1 MSFGED
7 ISPLLPNKQDNLV
20 KSWEISSKLKK
31 KKKKNL
37 KAIKAIHSFLT
48 FCTQI
53 PAALNAAKK
62 TEKPAALPK
71 HWDC

>member
-1 MSFGED
+1 MGVL
-7 ISPLLPNKQDNLV
+7 IK
-20 KSWEISSKLKK
+20 I
-31 KKKKNL
+31 KKKNL
-37 KAIKAIHSFLT
+37 KAIHSFLT

-71 HWDC
+71 LTPSSETAKAHKGQDLIYHFPDTSFSL

>member
-1 MSFGED
+1 MGD
-7 ISPLLPNKQDNLV
+7 LIK
-20 KSWEISSKLKK
+20 IK

-53 PAALNAAKK
+53 PAALNVAKR

-71 HWDC
+71 H